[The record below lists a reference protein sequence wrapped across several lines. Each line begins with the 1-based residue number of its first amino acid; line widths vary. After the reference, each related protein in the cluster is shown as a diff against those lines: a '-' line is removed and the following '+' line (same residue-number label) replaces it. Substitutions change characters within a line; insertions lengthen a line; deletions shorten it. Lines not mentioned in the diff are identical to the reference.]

1 MASGPAHAGEDKS
14 PIHSIPRRHHGRL
27 GDGTQHR
34 ASEIGTMLLLSNVE
48 EESKPDRK
56 VDGDVPI
63 FATRLAF
70 VEGSTGKAGDF
81 MDRMHRIIVVLA
93 LGSSVLGGLA
103 LASLTVGGPAIAG
116 GAGGEVGI
124 GSFAAVIRHGG
135 QP

>member
-1 MASGPAHAGEDKS
+1 MASGRALAGEDKS
-14 PIHSIPRRHHGRL
+14 RIHSIPRRHHGRL

-56 VDGDVPI
+56 VDGI

-103 LASLTVGGPAIAG
+103 LASLTVGGPAVAG

>member
-1 MASGPAHAGEDKS
+1 
-14 PIHSIPRRHHGRL
+14 
-27 GDGTQHR
+27 
-34 ASEIGTMLLLSNVE
+34 MLLLSNVD